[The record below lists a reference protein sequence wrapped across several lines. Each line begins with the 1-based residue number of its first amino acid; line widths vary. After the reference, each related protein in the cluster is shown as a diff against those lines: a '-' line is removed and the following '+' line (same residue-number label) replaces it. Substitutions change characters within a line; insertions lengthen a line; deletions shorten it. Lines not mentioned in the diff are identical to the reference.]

1 VAASAQNA
9 DQRGIKGRSSTV
21 NAVFYPEW
29 RCFAFLGIY
38 TKSCN
43 QITTF
48 WELTPHLEGRTFQPR
63 VLGLYDQP
71 THEEVCKLRSDATL
85 TEECRF
91 ASELY
96 PARVTLSAS
105 AGLGAVPSK
114 TFAVFQP
121 SRREYRELSTLRN
134 ARDQAAPR
142 RREMTRTQNG
152 PNPISEEEI

>member
-1 VAASAQNA
+1 MFRIFLRQTPWVICKDCRDFSAEFNTLRA
-9 DQRGIKGRSSTV
+9 
-21 NAVFYPEW
+21 
-29 RCFAFLGIY
+29 FALVSYSRIY

-71 THEEVCKLRSDATL
+71 THEEVCKLRSVATL
-85 TEECRF
+85 TEECHF

-96 PARVTLSAS
+96 PVRATSSAS

-114 TFAVFQP
+114 TFAISQP

-134 ARDQAAPR
+134 ARAQAAPR
-142 RREMTRTQNG
+142 RREMTRTSKRAETNF
-152 PNPISEEEI
+152 

>member
-1 VAASAQNA
+1 MICKDCRDFSAEFNTLRA
-9 DQRGIKGRSSTV
+9 
-21 NAVFYPEW
+21 
-29 RCFAFLGIY
+29 FALVSYSRIY

-85 TEECRF
+85 TEECHF
-91 ASELY
+91 ASESL
-96 PARVTLSAS
+96 PARTTSSAS
-105 AGLGAVPSK
+105 AGLGAVPTK
-114 TFAVFQP
+114 AFAISQL
-121 SRREYRELSTLRN
+121 SRGNYRELSTLRN

-142 RREMTRTQNG
+142 RREMTRTQKG
-152 PNPISEEEI
+152 PNPISEEEKL